1 MSVFIT
7 NNFTN
12 LKSLEKHNEEYAY
25 VCFEELDTE
34 NQRLLDKFSY
44 DKIDTRD
51 YSESFKEEF
60 AMAYIDLLGRIGAK
74 LNSIY
79 WWASF
84 TASKN
89 RFMSKLL
96 PNLLDYHTI
105 CNTIIDNP
113 TKNIVLI
120 SPHRQITQALTQ
132 FCVQN
137 SIDFKDLNYSIN

>member
-79 WWASF
+79 W
-84 TASKN
+84 
-89 RFMSKLL
+89 
-96 PNLLDYHTI
+96 
-105 CNTIIDNP
+105 
-113 TKNIVLI
+113 
-120 SPHRQITQALTQ
+120 
-132 FCVQN
+132 
-137 SIDFKDLNYSIN
+137 